1 MASSESPDRSKGEA
15 LLVHGDDPRAVA
27 SSEELKEDVGG
38 LTFEQYTAGGL
49 GRHLG
54 VFSTTSLM

>member
-1 MASSESPDRSKGEA
+1 MGTSSPDLSKSEA
-15 LLVHGDDPRAVA
+15 QSDRGDDPRIA
-27 SSEELKEDVGG
+27 SNEELREDVGD

-54 VFSTTSLM
+54 IFSTTSLM